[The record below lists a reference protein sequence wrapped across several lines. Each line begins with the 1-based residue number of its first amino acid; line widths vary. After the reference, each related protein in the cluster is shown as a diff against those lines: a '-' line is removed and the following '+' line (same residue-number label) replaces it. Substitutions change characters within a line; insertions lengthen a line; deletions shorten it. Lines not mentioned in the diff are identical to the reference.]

1 VILSFTSWY
10 IIQTTAISLF
20 YIVYICIQ
28 QLVGK
33 FGLTSALRKELLAAI
48 ENHPI
53 QLELHM
59 ANDLSVL
66 TENGCD
72 LSFDYVCLCLDFKT
86 TSAVPGD
93 IDFLKTQL
101 NQLDKNYSAVRMCFV
116 G

>member
-1 VILSFTSWY
+1 
-10 IIQTTAISLF
+10 
-20 YIVYICIQ
+20 
-28 QLVGK
+28 VGK
-33 FGLTSALRKELLAAI
+33 FGLTSSLRKELLAAT
-48 ENHPI
+48 ENLPI

-93 IDFLKTQL
+93 IDFLKSQL
-101 NQLDKNYSAVRMCFV
+101 NQLDKNYTVVRKFF
-116 G
+116 GE

>member
-1 VILSFTSWY
+1 M
-10 IIQTTAISLF
+10 
-20 YIVYICIQ
+20 
-28 QLVGK
+28 GK
-33 FGLTSALRKELLAAI
+33 FGLTSSLRKELLAAT
-48 ENHPI
+48 ENLPV

-93 IDFLKTQL
+93 IDFLKSQL
-101 NQLDKNYSAVRMCFV
+101 NQLDKNYTVVRKFF
-116 G
+116 GE